1 MPTLLP
7 DDEVI
12 VVDDDEDKEDEED
25 EEEADDDDDDDG
37 ADSVPAV
44 AVASVCPDDANGV
57 LLLPPGG
64 PGSRGASSSVNAID
78 VRTLFRTMPP
88 SIDDNATNANA
99 ATVTNTPNPT
109 HRVVVR
115 GDCPCDSS
123 MTAFL

>member
-12 VVDDDEDKEDEED
+12 VVDDEDEEDEED
-25 EEEADDDDDDDG
+25 EEEADDDDDE

-64 PGSRGASSSVNAID
+64 PGSRGASSSVNAI